1 MKLLDALQTA
11 LRAARVPGNVAA
23 KVLSHVE
30 EMLEAYKINDDK
42 LLLSLPDWNLWLVI
56 VKSILSPTS
65 KMLKKEGYCHANAM
79 VVSAVMVLDERVASM
94 VKRWV
99 RDRCR
104 ADLDPCCRNPV
115 CCNLG

>member
-11 LRAARVPGNVAA
+11 LRAARVPGNVVA
-23 KVLSHVE
+23 KILGHVE
-30 EMLEAYKINDDK
+30 RTLDVYKINDDR

-56 VKSILSPTS
+56 VKSILSPIS

-79 VVSAVMVLDERVASM
+79 VVSAIMVLDERIASM

-99 RDRCR
+99 KDRCKI
-104 ADLDPCCRNPV
+104 DLDPCCRNPA